1 MIKLNSIT
9 STFIIKLVKF
19 GRKIISV
26 SRFFFFKGQIP
37 DLGPNLRNLS
47 FVAEL
52 GTFEL
57 KAAVQQHSKF
67 IKFGLGSSSISKWI
81 LRLPLYYLIST

>member
-37 DLGPNLRNLS
+37 DLGPNFRNLS

-57 KAAVQQHSKF
+57 KAAVQQHCKL

-81 LRLPLYYLIST
+81 LSTCFLYII